1 MRTLF
6 TAPIAA
12 ALGMMTF
19 ASVTAD
25 AQSGLTFK
33 GGLSYS
39 VASNSGLTP
48 GATDR
53 SGFAVG
59 IGASSSSPI
68 GLGGEVLYAQRGYNS
83 KLPGESRHV
92 DYIDIPVYL
101 RVAASSPTVA
111 PFAYVGPQV
120 SFELH
125 CGANGDSCPNS
136 GREKFTYAGMIGGGL
151 KFGGAPGVSVEARYV
166 YGLNDLKLSTV
177 QSSNSYKTRSLL
189 LLVGFGN

>member
-1 MRTLF
+1 MRTKQLF
-6 TAPIAA
+6 AA
-12 ALGMMTF
+12 ASLLALAT
-19 ASVTAD
+19 VTAH
-25 AQSGLTFK
+25 AQSGLTVK

-53 SGFAVG
+53 SGFAIG
-59 IGASSSSPI
+59 IGAASSGVF
-68 GLGGEVLYAQRGYNS
+68 GLGIETLYAQRGYNS
-83 KLPGESRHV
+83 VLPGESRHV

-101 RVAASSPTVA
+101 RLAPETATIT

-136 GREKFTYAGMIGGGL
+136 GRKKFTYAGVIGGGL
-151 KFGGAPGVSVEARYV
+151 KFGALSGLSVEARYV
-166 YGLNDLKLSTV
+166 YGLNDLKYSTI
-177 QSSNSYKTRSLL
+177 SEPDNYKTRSLL
-189 LLVGFGN
+189 VLLGFGR